1 MDFKK
6 FKKFEIKQ
14 IDKSK
19 LNISIDEFINNDI
32 ILIKSGTGTGKTKN
46 VGKICQELKEKTGC
60 RVLSVV
66 NLINLSREQIK
77 TFNEESNTILL
88 DYQKDIDQFGDN
100 DGAICLNS
108 LYKLNDIENYD
119 MNNIILYI
127 DEVNDLIRSITHN
140 DSLDKVLNKVY
151 TTLITLI
158 KNCKKIICSDA
169 TIDDNTLNLL
179 SSRKKHKKLLV
190 IENSNKKFTGTK
202 AIRYNDEN
210 KFIEELRN
218 HIKNKNY
225 FLFGADLCTTI
236 TDIHNLLL
244 NEFPEQKND
253 FILITSETTFRPT
266 DANTQFKDKYVFY
279 SPSITT
285 GVSFVFEGVKQ
296 DQFIYI
302 SDKTLITPISL
313 YQMASRTRNM
323 KNLIYFSKQIKSI
336 KPRFKTLKEC
346 QKYYKNLI
354 SSSNKILNMSKST
367 TEDDEILIIE
377 NSFFK
382 MYCYNEYQMDL
393 FKYNFEESYKNILV
407 QNGFEYEEIG
417 LYKTINNEG
426 KKELMEM
433 RKLINETDFNDYLN
447 NAFIELESDEH
458 LEELEK
464 TNRKHKILSTR
475 ASLLNICKKED
486 AEKYQN
492 FLTDEYSLMN
502 YYNFLSLFKTD
513 EYIITKANE
522 KTKDSFKIRTVGNIY
537 TKVQLLKLFESH
549 YKINRFDLYFNTK
562 DIPEINDAFKT
573 LYSNIFPKQTK
584 KTFTTNKAIRQ
595 IYINL
600 IKNICGDLPII
611 TQKRIKV
618 NGKND
623 YVYNLN
629 KSLIEELITL
639 CKINNCG
646 LKNYN
651 VKLIEIITGIK
662 PDIEPANYDFCDEE
676 DVKVNYMFGKNNF
689 KN

>member
-6 FKKFEIKQ
+6 FKKHGITKINE
-14 IDKSK
+14 SK
-19 LNISIDEFINNDI
+19 LNISINEFLNNDI

-46 VGKICQELKEKTGC
+46 IGKICKELKEKTGC

-77 TFNEESNTILL
+77 TFNEESNTILF
-88 DYQKDIDQFGDN
+88 DYQKDLAKFDEN
-100 DGAICLNS
+100 DGVICLNS

-119 MNNIILYI
+119 MNNIVLYI

-140 DSLDKVLNKVY
+140 DALDKVLNKVY
-151 TTLITLI
+151 TTLINLI

-179 SSRKKHKKLLV
+179 SSRKHNKKLLL
-190 IENSNKKFTGTK
+190 IENSNKKFKGVK
-202 AIRYNDEN
+202 AIRHNDES
-210 KFIEELRN
+210 KFIDELRN

-244 NEFPEQKND
+244 NEFPEQEED
-253 FILITSETTFRPT
+253 FILITSETSFRPT
-266 DANTQFKDKYVFY
+266 NANIQFQNKYVFY

-285 GVSFVFEGVKQ
+285 GVSFVFEGAKQ
-296 DQFIYI
+296 DQFIYV
-302 SDKTLITPISL
+302 SNKTLITPISL
-313 YQMASRTRNM
+313 YQMSSRTRNM
-323 KNLIYFSKQIKSI
+323 KNLIYYSKQIKSI
-336 KPRFKTLKEC
+336 QPRFQNLKEC
-346 QKYYKNLI
+346 EKYYKNLI
-354 SSSNKILNMSKST
+354 NASNKILNMSKST
-367 TEDDEILIIE
+367 TEDDETVIIE

-382 MYCYNEYQMDL
+382 MHCYNEYQMDL

-407 QNGFEYEEIG
+407 DNGFDYEEIG
-417 LYKTINNEG
+417 TYNTITNEE
-426 KKELMEM
+426 KKQLIETRE
-433 RKLINETDFNDYLN
+433 LINDNEFNEYIN
-447 NAFIELESDEH
+447 SAFIELETDEN
-458 LEELEK
+458 LEEVEK

-486 AEKYQN
+486 AEKYKI
-492 FLTDEYSLMN
+492 FITDEYSLLS
-502 YYNFLSLFKTD
+502 YYNFLSLFRTD
-513 EYIITKANE
+513 EYIKTKATE
-522 KTKDSFKIRTVGNIY
+522 KANASFKIRTIANVY

-549 YKINRFDLYFNTK
+549 YKIKRFDLEFEIK
-562 DIPEINDAFKT
+562 DIPEINDDFKT
-573 LYSNIFPKQTK
+573 LYSNIFPKRTK
-584 KTFTTNKAIRQ
+584 KTYTTSKALRQ

-600 IKNICGDLPII
+600 IRNICGDLPII
-611 TQKRIKV
+611 TQKNIKV

-623 YVYNLN
+623 YKYTLN
-629 KSLIEELITL
+629 KTLIEELITL

-651 VKLIEIITGIK
+651 TKLVEIITGIK
-662 PDIEPANYDFCDEE
+662 PDIEPSNYHYCDEE
-676 DVKVNYMFGKNNF
+676 EIKVDYMFGKTNF